1 MNVLASTG
9 PFQHILGLNL
19 DLCALLRLF
28 QLFPLKLTVW
38 VFFLGGGGAGD
49 GAKFKIRGNELRKG
63 SGGRER
69 GMSLWDMSGIV
80 SKIWQ
85 MIVFLPS
92 LHSPTSAEI
101 SSLL

>member
-38 VFFLGGGGAGD
+38 GGFFGGGV
-49 GAKFKIRGNELRKG
+49 RGTVPSSKLEEMNYEREV
-63 SGGRER
+63 GGEKE
-69 GMSLWDMSGIV
+69 G
-80 SKIWQ
+80 
-85 MIVFLPS
+85 
-92 LHSPTSAEI
+92 
-101 SSLL
+101 